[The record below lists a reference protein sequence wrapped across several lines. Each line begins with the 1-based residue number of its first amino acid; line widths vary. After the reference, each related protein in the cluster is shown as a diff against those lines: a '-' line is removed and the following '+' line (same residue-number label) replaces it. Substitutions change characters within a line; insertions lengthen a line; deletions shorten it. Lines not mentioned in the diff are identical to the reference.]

1 MNNRMMFVLEPNINI
16 RSRITR
22 FFSSRGFEVHSFSEE
37 SEMDKGFSEF
47 GTPDVLVTEY
57 KLKKQTSLSM
67 IDRLRMKIKVI
78 VCVTGFF
85 DNEDIRLK
93 LYLHGCVDVKPE
105 EQLESLYN
113 SVMMALET
121 EPNWVVDDEHKL

>member
-1 MNNRMMFVLEPNINI
+1 MKHRSMFVLEPDINI

-22 FFSSRGFEVHSFSEE
+22 FFALKGFDVHSYEDE
-37 SEMDKGFSEF
+37 HLMDKGFEEF

-57 KLKKQTSLSM
+57 KLKKQTSLSI

-78 VCVTGFF
+78 VCVTSFF
-85 DNEDIRLK
+85 DNEEVRLN

-105 EQLESLYN
+105 EQLTSLYN

-121 EPNWVVDDEHKL
+121 EPNWIVENEHKL